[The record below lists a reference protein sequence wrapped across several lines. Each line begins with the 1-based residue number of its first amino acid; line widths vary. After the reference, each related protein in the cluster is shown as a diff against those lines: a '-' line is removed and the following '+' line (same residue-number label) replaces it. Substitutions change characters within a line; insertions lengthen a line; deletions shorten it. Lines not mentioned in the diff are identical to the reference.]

1 MHVAILNAPA
11 ERSFATVP
19 TGTYPATILSVK
31 VLDFTSQ
38 PDPFGK
44 TGHHAFEIRHQLN
57 DQVDEDDQPIEILHT
72 IKFQIGDWIVKQGS
86 RAGHI
91 PWLTEYTR
99 ALGLPDI
106 QPKQT
111 FDTDSLNGKRSML
124 SLLEDQKED
133 GSARNKI
140 IGIGPAAGR
149 ARRAAPAPVVAV
161 VPGMDDMDGDVPF

>member
-1 MHVAILNAPA
+1 MAILNAPA

-31 VLDFTSQ
+31 VLDFTST

-44 TGHHAFEIRHQLN
+44 TGHHAFEVRWQLS
-57 DQVDEDDQPIEILHT
+57 DQVDDNDAPIEILHT
-72 IKFQIGDWIVKQGS
+72 IKFQTGDWPAKQGA
-86 RAGHI
+86 RIGHI

-99 ALGLPDI
+99 AMGLPDI
-106 QPKQT
+106 QPKAA
-111 FDTDSLNGKRSML
+111 FDTDCLNGRRALL
-124 SLLEDQKED
+124 SIIEDQKED

-140 IGIGPAAGR
+140 LGVAPAAGR

-161 VPGMDDMDGDVPF
+161 VPGMDDADFDAPF